1 MMGVAMSGP
10 LRFRFA
16 AVLVLAGF
24 STSPAFANILD
35 TLLNRTPEEAAP
47 PAPAKDAPA
56 KDECLS
62 RPGKPVD
69 GQHWRYRLDGNR
81 RCWFLGA
88 EEAATSRQRVQRH
101 GIKRRLAVSEEEE
114 AAPRKRKAVVDARAE
129 LVRPAPEETL
139 QPRPV
144 PAMKVVDAAP
154 SVPATG
160 AAASVPAPAA
170 AAPVP
175 ATGAAAPVPATG
187 AAALVP
193 PPPVLAQP
201 DPLPPQ
207 RSDAPQDNVESL
219 LAASP
224 ASSEA
229 VAVSEPVVANL
240 AIPIVTGE
248 DGPWWTSRWFGPLL
262 MALGLMSLLIAMRP
276 VRTVAQV
283 TRRVRDPEFDD
294 RPGPS
299 SDDRSHAHLQRRRPA
314 PAMPHGARQFA
325 ERQRMLRASGP
336 ADPDISFQEAIRM
349 LTDVDPA
356 SVGQRPGPVAK
367 RPGAYAARR
376 S

>member
-1 MMGVAMSGP
+1 MGVAMSGP

-16 AVLVLAGF
+16 AVLVLAAF
-24 STSPAFANILD
+24 STSPAFANIID

-47 PAPAKDAPA
+47 PAPAKDAQA

-81 RCWFLGA
+81 RCWFLGP
-88 EEAATSRQRVQRH
+88 EEAATSRQRAQRH
-101 GIKRRLAVSEEEE
+101 GIKRRLAASEEDE

-139 QPRPV
+139 QPRSV

-160 AAASVPAPAA
+160 AAASVS
-170 AAPVP
+170 
-175 ATGAAAPVPATG
+175 ATAAAAPVPATG

-207 RSDAPQDNVESL
+207 RSSAPQDSNAPQDNVETL

-229 VAVSEPVVANL
+229 VAASAPAVANL
-240 AIPIVTGE
+240 AILTVTGE

-283 TRRVRDPEFDD
+283 TRRVRDPEIDD

-299 SDDRSHAHLQRRRPA
+299 SDARSHAHLQRRRPA
-314 PAMPHGARQFA
+314 PAMQQGARQFA

-356 SVGQRPGPVAK
+356 SVEPRPGPVAK
-367 RPGAYAARR
+367 RPRDTSPAGA